1 MEEQPQKLEFT
12 DTEFE
17 KIRGEAETL
26 YKTFGAVH
34 CPYFGEKIN
43 FNTDGLEHLKFKS
56 WNRARS
62 KSDQFMRLKLLRLA
76 PETILNSKTLQGV
89 FEDKLFVRKKKN
101 KRWEKILTDVT
112 YYEFVAVLER
122 KRVKVIVKQVLGG
135 EKFFWTLIPYWR
147 TNDLHKRVLHDG
159 NPELD

>member
-1 MEEQPQKLEFT
+1 MEDQPQKLEFT
-12 DTEFE
+12 NEEFE
-17 KIRGEAETL
+17 KIKEEAETL
-26 YKTFGAVH
+26 YETLGAVH

-43 FNTDGLEHLKFKS
+43 FNADGLEHLKFKS

-89 FEDKLFVRKKKN
+89 FEDKLFIRKKKN
-101 KRWEKILTDVT
+101 KRWEKALTDVT
-112 YYEFVAVLER
+112 YYEFVAVLDR

-159 NPELD
+159 NPEFD